1 MEKKKIE
8 INMVMIEKNVFV
20 GVEDF
25 KNSFIVKII
34 DILWTVDVCKEG
46 IIGSRCKE
54 KMLKAK
60 QPNVR
65 T

>member
-34 DILWTVDVCKEG
+34 DIL
-46 IIGSRCKE
+46 
-54 KMLKAK
+54 
-60 QPNVR
+60 
-65 T
+65 